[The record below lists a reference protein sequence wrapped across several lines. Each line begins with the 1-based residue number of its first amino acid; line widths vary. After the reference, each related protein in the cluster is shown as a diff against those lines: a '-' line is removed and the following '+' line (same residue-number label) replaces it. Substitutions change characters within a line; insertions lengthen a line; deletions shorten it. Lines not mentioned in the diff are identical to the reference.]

1 EDNFNN
7 EIITYNGKIIIGVN
21 EIDALREN
29 TTPNELAEKFK
40 TIISNKIE
48 EHREQNSFKVKLIRA
63 GEFLL
68 IVIAVILIL
77 RLLNKLINKIK
88 NRIISNN
95 KLLENGLTFKKH
107 QIFKHQQLISFIS
120 RIFVLVKVFIFL
132 IVIFSSLPIAL
143 KIFPQT
149 SVWAN
154 EMQNMILE
162 PIKSLLDSIVAYL
175 PKLVKIV

>member
-1 EDNFNN
+1 SRVGQYSAFDRANSAQKKIEELYEAPFFYKDSIKIEDNFNN

-21 EIDALREN
+21 EIDALWEN

-120 RIFVLVKVFIFL
+120 RIF
-132 IVIFSSLPIAL
+132 
-143 KIFPQT
+143 
-149 SVWAN
+149 
-154 EMQNMILE
+154 
-162 PIKSLLDSIVAYL
+162 
-175 PKLVKIV
+175 